1 MAIKYYVCG
10 LGYNQDLEV
19 TDYGIGFGR
28 FDTYTEAYE
37 LFVKLQCRS
46 VESFFVNAPK
56 VYELDLRVEECEVT
70 EESIECIRIINEW
83 GVINPNFKEESKM
96 NIKQIAYEK
105 YQLDWMLR
113 HGYTLTQLIG
123 ELSVCMEEANDD
135 LETVFD
141 VWEFDYGFGSEIWVC
156 FDEFIVNEYQ
166 DKHYM
171 KQLLTKAEYDE
182 YRKEVE

>member
-19 TDYGIGFGR
+19 TDYGIGFGC
-28 FDTYTEAYE
+28 FDTYEAAYE
-37 LFVKLQCRS
+37 LFVMLQCRGT
-46 VESFFVNAPK
+46 ESFFTNAQT
-56 VYELDLRVEECEVT
+56 VYEIDIRVEECEVT

-83 GVINPNFKEESKM
+83 GVINPNFKKGKKM
-96 NIKQIAYEK
+96 SIKNIAYEK
-105 YQLDWMLR
+105 YKLDWMLR

-123 ELSVCMEEANDD
+123 ELAYYMAEANED

-156 FDEFIVNEYQ
+156 FDEFVVNEYQ
-166 DKHYM
+166 DKQYM
-171 KQLLTKAEYDE
+171 KQLLTKEEYDE

>member
-1 MAIKYYVCG
+1 
-10 LGYNQDLEV
+10 
-19 TDYGIGFGR
+19 
-28 FDTYTEAYE
+28 
-37 LFVKLQCRS
+37 
-46 VESFFVNAPK
+46 
-56 VYELDLRVEECEVT
+56 
-70 EESIECIRIINEW
+70 
-83 GVINPNFKEESKM
+83 M

-105 YQLDWMLR
+105 YKLDWMLR
-113 HGYTLTQLIG
+113 HGYTLTQLIN
-123 ELSVCMEEANDD
+123 ELAYYMEEANDD

-171 KQLLTKAEYDE
+171 KQLLTNAEYDE